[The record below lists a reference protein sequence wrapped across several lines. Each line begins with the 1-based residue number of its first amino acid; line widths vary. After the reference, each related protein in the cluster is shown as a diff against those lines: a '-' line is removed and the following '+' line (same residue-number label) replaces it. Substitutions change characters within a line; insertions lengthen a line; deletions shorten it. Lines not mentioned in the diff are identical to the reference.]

1 MILGFGF
8 SRIFLESGLK
18 LTTSFLEKN
27 LVDDFSLF
35 ISNKELKD
43 KLKVRYENHGFDG
56 EKDIIV
62 PIMYDPDTGNI
73 YDVGDI
79 YDIKGEED
87 VHGIEQVKVQ
97 N

>member
-1 MILGFGF
+1 MSVIDVKAKGKAMKQVT
-8 SRIFLESGLK
+8 E
-18 LTTSFLEKN
+18 
-27 LVDDFSLF
+27 
-35 ISNKELKD
+35 NKELKD

>member
-1 MILGFGF
+1 MQGMSVIDAQTKGKA
-8 SRIFLESGLK
+8 RKQVTE
-18 LTTSFLEKN
+18 
-27 LVDDFSLF
+27 
-35 ISNKELKD
+35 NKELKD

-87 VHGIEQVKVQ
+87 VHCIEQVKVQ

>member
-1 MILGFGF
+1 MIVIGVPTE
-8 SRIFLESGLK
+8 RKRMKQVTE
-18 LTTSFLEKN
+18 
-27 LVDDFSLF
+27 
-35 ISNKELKD
+35 NKELKD

-97 N
+97 DQ